1 MRSTLLLLAILSISS
16 SLASATCFPRSSA
29 YAVPIS
35 ALEPDYFALI
45 QKAFDPSVQKP
56 NSPTP
61 KPETPPVAK
70 PETPPVAN
78 PATPP
83 VTKPE
88 TPPVTKPAT
97 PQAGQPKKTTT
108 PPPAPRAGGSI
119 GGAIGGA
126 FDAAFTAVIKS
137 FCAKTDEP
145 DLCFS
150 SIKPI
155 VGTIQV
161 PHDATGVLKLAME
174 ALMRETDDATKTA
187 QKYVKDPKTDKL
199 AVEALNDCLTSYDD
213 AKYNLGQV
221 DSALKVNDKGTVN
234 SLLSTVGT
242 DYDTCENGFDDF
254 EITSL
259 MHDIDSKLMKMNSIC
274 LAIAKAANLMV

>member
-35 ALEPDYFALI
+35 ALEPDYYALI
-45 QKAFDPSVQKP
+45 QKALDPPVQKP
-56 NSPTP
+56 TSPTP

-70 PETPPVAN
+70 P
-78 PATPP
+78 ATPP

-88 TPPVTKPAT
+88 TPPVAKPATPPVTTPVT
-97 PQAGQPKKTTT
+97 PQAGQPKKTIT
-108 PPPAPRAGGSI
+108 PPPTPRAGGS
-119 GGAIGGA
+119 IGGA

-174 ALMRETDDATKTA
+174 VLMRETDAATKTA

-221 DSALKVNDKGTVN
+221 DSALKANDKGTVN

-259 MHDIDSKLMKMNSIC
+259 MHDTDSKLMKMNSIC
-274 LAIAKAANLMV
+274 LAIAKAANLMA